1 MTDHLDPRNPIHAK
15 AFLRAASH
23 FLSSWDKSW
32 DAEKLALVLVE
43 EEHPEQNE
51 VLIWNAIERAAG
63 NEDPYWYVQE
73 LIFDLAESFIDFL
86 EENK

>member
-1 MTDHLDPRNPIHAK
+1 MTDHIDTRNPLHAK

-23 FLSSWDKSW
+23 FLSSWDQSW

-43 EEHPEQNE
+43 EEHPEQE
-51 VLIWNAIERAAG
+51 KVLIWDAIQRSAG

-73 LIFDLAESFIDFL
+73 LIFDLAESFVDFL

>member
-1 MTDHLDPRNPIHAK
+1 MTDYIDTRNPLHAK
-15 AFLRAASH
+15 AILRAAAH
-23 FLSSWDKSW
+23 FLSSWDQSW

-43 EEHPEQNE
+43 EEHPEQNK
-51 VLIWNAIERAAG
+51 VVIWDAIERAAG

-73 LIFDLAESFIDFL
+73 LIFDLAESFVDFL

>member
-1 MTDHLDPRNPIHAK
+1 MTDHLDTRLPVHAK
-15 AFLRAASH
+15 AILRAASH
-23 FLSSWDKSW
+23 FLSSWDQSW

-43 EEHPEQNE
+43 EEHPERE
-51 VLIWNAIERAAG
+51 KVLIWEPIERAAG

-73 LIFDLAESFIDFL
+73 LIFDLAESFVDFL

>member
-1 MTDHLDPRNPIHAK
+1 MTDHLDTSNPIHAK
-15 AFLRAASH
+15 AIRRAASH
-23 FLSSWDKSW
+23 FLSSWDQSW

-43 EEHPEQNE
+43 EEHPERE
-51 VLIWNAIERAAG
+51 KVLIWEPIERAAG

-73 LIFDLAESFIDFL
+73 LIFDLAESFVDFL